1 MAEQKTQTG
10 AAAAAAPKKPKKTR
24 KNVLDAIAH
33 VHALSLIHI

>member
-33 VHALSLIHI
+33 